1 MEFIAGNRI
10 TLLESG
16 VAYFPALIAAI
27 DGAINE
33 VHLET
38 YIFENDATGRRV
50 AAALAAAARRGVA
63 VRVLVDGFGAR
74 ELSRTLAVGLTADDV
89 QVMVFRPERG
99 RLRLRRHRLR
109 RMHRKVAV
117 IDARIAFVGGINVL
131 DDRDSAGDLPPR
143 FDYAARIEGPL
154 IGAVHASVTHL
165 WRVVRWARMRR
176 RERAPPLPLAVDD
189 AVGEVSAALVIRD
202 NFKHRRDIENAY
214 LAAIDAAREEI
225 ILANAYFLPG
235 RRFRRALLGARERGV
250 RVLVLLQGRVEYVLF
265 HYATQALCDA
275 LLDAGIELFEYHK
288 TYMHAKVAVVDGRWS
303 TVGSSNIDPFSL
315 LVAREAN
322 VVIDNAAFAAQLGGS
337 VKAAIADGA
346 TQMRRDDR
354 RRHRWPSRVAR
365 WLAYTLVRTVVDL
378 TGYGDGERLN

>member
-74 ELSRTLAVGLTADDV
+74 EFSRTLAVGLTADDV

-131 DDRDSAGDLPPR
+131 DDRDSAGELPPR

-214 LAAIDAAREEI
+214 LAAIDAAKEEI

-275 LLDAGIELFEYHK
+275 LLNAGIELFEYHK
-288 TYMHAKVAVVDGRWS
+288 TFMHAKVAVVDGRWS

-337 VKAAIADGA
+337 VMAAIADGA

-365 WLAYTLVRTVVDL
+365 WLAYTLVRTVVDV